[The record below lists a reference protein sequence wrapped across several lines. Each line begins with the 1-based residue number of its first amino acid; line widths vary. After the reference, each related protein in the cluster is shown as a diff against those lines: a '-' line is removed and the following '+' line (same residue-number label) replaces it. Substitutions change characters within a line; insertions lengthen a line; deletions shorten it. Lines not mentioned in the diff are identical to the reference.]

1 MPWVWE
7 TDPVTRAKISPHVW
21 RRVTISAIACVVVFS
36 ACAEKNRTAT
46 NFCRQLEKELPGLST
61 PLATQSDVDVLVSRY
76 RRIGE
81 TAPQAVADD
90 WEKLTAMLEAASR
103 LNTSNS
109 SAVEDFTTK
118 ALQAN
123 TAAQRA
129 LQWVKD
135 TCGVELSGSRPASQ

>member
-1 MPWVWE
+1 MGRVWE
-7 TDPVTRAKISPHVW
+7 TGSVTRANFSLRVW
-21 RRVTISAIACVVVFS
+21 NRAVISAIVLTIPLMSCS
-36 ACAEKNRTAT
+36 EKNRTAT
-46 NFCRQLEKELPGLST
+46 NFCRQLEKELPGMSA
-61 PLATQSDVDVLVSRY
+61 PLAAQSDVDVLVSRY

-81 TAPQAVADD
+81 TAPKAVADD
-90 WEKLTAMLEAASR
+90 WEKLTLMLEAASR

-109 SAVEDFTTK
+109 TAVEEFTSQ

-129 LQWVKD
+129 LQWVKN